1 MLQVLQSEDWSPR
14 GFYRTMQQLYRLQ
27 ETPFYENTPLTRE
40 QFYGACEHYASERF
54 KEFVVRVRLRP
65 PQSAE
70 LHPKAEALRWPD
82 PLPGQERFTLTPE
95 HIALGRLY
103 FASTKKGQA
112 RSRAEVRRLARR
124 GPVERRRALAQARKA
139 TPQAKAWMDTRTLL
153 LEVVPYRARRQ
164 FLWNFLRQEALAE
177 GMGRTDIRNHAGEY
191 GSRLA
196 KAYPFLGLSAAAIV
210 QGLKNPYQADIET
223 AKKFELS
230 AKNGGVAVR
239 KLLSISFS

>member
-1 MLQVLQSEDWSPR
+1 MQRLFRSPD
-14 GFYRTMQQLYRLQ
+14 
-27 ETPFYENTPLTRE
+27 TPFYSESPLTQP
-40 QFYGACEHYASERF
+40 QFDGACEHYASERF
-54 KEFVVRVRLRP
+54 REFVVRVTLRP
-65 PQSAE
+65 PRSAG

-164 FLWNFLRQEALAE
+164 FLWNFLRHEALAE
-177 GMGRTDIRNHAGEY
+177 GMGYTSLRKHARDY
-191 GSRLA
+191 GAELA
-196 KAYPFLGLSAAAIV
+196 QAYPFLGLSAVAIAK
-210 QGLKNPYQADIET
+210 GLKNPHQADVET
-223 AKKFELS
+223 AKKFALS
-230 AKNGGVAVR
+230 AKNGAVAVR
-239 KLLSISFS
+239 KLLSIFFS

>member
-1 MLQVLQSEDWSPR
+1 MLQSEDWSPR

-27 ETPFYENTPLTRE
+27 EAPFYENSPLTRE

-65 PQSAE
+65 PRSAGS
-70 LHPKAEALRWPD
+70 HSQAEALRWPD

-95 HIALGRLY
+95 QIALGRLY

-112 RSRAEVRRLARR
+112 RSRAEVRRMAMR

-153 LEVVPYRARRQ
+153 LEVVTYRARRQ
-164 FLWNFLRQEALAE
+164 FLWNFLRQEALAD
-177 GMGRTDIRNHAGEY
+177 GMGHAYIRNHAGEY
-191 GSRLA
+191 GTPLA
-196 KAYPFLGLSAAAIV
+196 RAYPFLGLSAAAIA
-210 QGLKNPYQADIET
+210 QGLKNRHQADIET
-223 AKKFELS
+223 AKKFALS

-239 KLLSISFS
+239 KLLCIFFS